1 MLIQFDREDSENL
14 VLTFDNSDSD
24 NEQMQ
29 DFIAWLEASNLDYSK
44 LKMKIPGL
52 AEKVTNLFVKKQ
64 TVSKTQN
71 QVSKPV
77 SKSVTKSVTKPV
89 TANVSTNSVEKV
101 EVVAAVAVAE
111 ESESDS
117 EEQENVVAAVASLF
131 TSTVFKAERINFPPT
146 AIENRSLSFNE

>member
-117 EEQENVVAAVASLF
+117 EEQENVVAAVAEESSSSESEEEPVSR
-131 TSTVFKAERINFPPT
+131 TKKTTKRVVGKK
-146 AIENRSLSFNE
+146 